1 MKKTIKN
8 LLVFVIMFVT
18 FISFNVKVSAKT
30 VDTDDIGANTYII
43 GNSMFTREQTQ
54 TYDGVLTT
62 QRIMLASKTIEGS
75 NIADMVIYYKNAR
88 GIWVNAINNEEI
100 TPPVSFKILNENMEA
115 LPDVPVPAISVQY
128 QISQDGELYADIG
141 AHPNSAED
149 FECHDN
155 GEGGEECTYAFER
168 VEIFENGNDTAVLTI
183 APATV
188 EMYYDVPVNGT
199 TKTLTAKSYIM
210 NGEEKVYSDPVQFT
224 LGVTIP
230 SPTIA
235 VTPVGANT
243 NNVAYEFVISSLA
256 TDIIPGSDEFSGAQG
271 VGTPAYAG
279 VDLFNKANHSLIGT
293 ISNSEGGSANIT
305 ADDLTPNA
313 VTTVYGL
320 GYFVV
325 NNEKVYGSMSNEI
338 TIDKTIPEVVFGTAS
353 ANGSCTEGI
362 CSYDFDVSHTEAAI
376 EATINNEDFLKYQ
389 GVDLFKVGSD
399 TVLATGTT
407 YGVTIT
413 NVAEGTEATY
423 YVKPFNIVNS
433 EKVYGPASNTI
444 KVVHIGDWDIN
455 ETQATK
461 LENDVLEVNVSLDL
475 SSNANLSKFDGYNV
489 YLDNGDFTLLGS
501 VGVNESVA
509 VTNENGS
516 TITVRLYTLNGEEKI
531 EVESLDGVVLNFN
544 LGD

>member
-1 MKKTIKN
+1 MKSIKKS
-8 LLVFVIMFVT
+8 LLIIAIVFVSFL
-18 FISFNVKVSAKT
+18 SFNTKVNALEVAKDD
-30 VDTDDIGANTYII
+30 VDANTYII
-43 GNSMFTREQTQ
+43 GNSMFSRNPSQ
-54 TYDGVLTT
+54 TYGGVLTT
-62 QRIMLASKTIEGS
+62 QHIMLAAKTIEGTD
-75 NIADMVIYYKNAR
+75 IADMVIYYKNAR
-88 GIWVNAINNEEI
+88 GVWVNAINNDEV
-100 TPPVSFKILNENMEA
+100 TPPATFTIRNSDMVE
-115 LPDVPVPAISVQY
+115 LPYSPVPAITVQY
-128 QISQDGELYADIG
+128 HISQEGELFADIG
-141 AHPNSAED
+141 AHPNSAAD

-183 APATV
+183 APAAS

-224 LGVTIP
+224 VGVTIP

-235 VTPVGANT
+235 ATPVGASA

-279 VDLFNKANHSLIGT
+279 VDLFNKANFSLIGT

-313 VTTVYGL
+313 VTTVYGV

-353 ANGSCTEGI
+353 ANGSCSEGL
-362 CSYDFDVSHTEAAI
+362 CSYDFDVSHTAAAV
-376 EATINNEDFLKYQ
+376 EVTINNEDYLRYQ

-407 YGVTIT
+407 HGVSID

-423 YVKPFNIVNS
+423 YVKPFNIVNN

-444 KVVHIGDWDIN
+444 KVVHIGDWDIT
-455 ETQATK
+455 ESQATK
-461 LENDVLEVNVSLDL
+461 LENDVREVNVSLDL
-475 SSNANLSKFDGYNV
+475 SSNTNLSKFDGYNV
-489 YLDNGDFTLLGS
+489 YLDNEGFTLLGS
-501 VGVNESVA
+501 VGINESVT

-516 TITVRLYTLNGEEKI
+516 TIAVRLYTLNGEEKI
-531 EVESLDGVVLNFN
+531 EVESLDGVTLNFD
-544 LGD
+544 LDD